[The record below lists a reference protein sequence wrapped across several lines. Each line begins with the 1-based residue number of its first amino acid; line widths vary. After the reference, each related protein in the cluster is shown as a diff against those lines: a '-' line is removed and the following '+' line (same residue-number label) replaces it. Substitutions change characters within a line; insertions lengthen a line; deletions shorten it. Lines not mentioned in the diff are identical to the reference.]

1 MDDGLVRRMYLD
13 GQREWPLV
21 ALEFA
26 TFERHWQGRLAVD
39 GPLAACGGAD
49 LFLSCACAA
58 GNAEALRVFER
69 ENRPVA
75 RSAIAKVRRED
86 QFVDDCL
93 QDLWEK
99 LLWGPNAKIAK
110 YAGRGALKAWVRVT
124 ATRAALDR
132 CRELGVAAARHTE
145 LSYELA
151 VVPQTT
157 ELALLRTRYAEA
169 FQSALRNAVA
179 ALPARERNALRMH
192 LGGGCSID
200 QIGLTYGVHR
210 ATAARWLERARESIA
225 GGVRDALAAREVR
238 LTASEFRSLGHA
250 LASEL
255 ELRLSG
261 SFIDGVVA
269 ER

>member
-1 MDDGLVRRMYLD
+1 MDDGFLRRMYLD

-21 ALEFA
+21 GLEFA
-26 TFERHWQGRLAVD
+26 TFAGYWQARLGTD
-39 GPLAACGGAD
+39 GGSSSCAGAD

-58 GNAEALRVFER
+58 GDTTALGIFER

-75 RSAIAKVRRED
+75 RTAIAKVRRDEA
-86 QFVDDCL
+86 FLEDCL

-99 LLWGPNAKIAK
+99 LFWGPGAKIGK

-132 CRELGVAAARHTE
+132 CRALGIATARHAE
-145 LSYELA
+145 LSDDLA
-151 VVPQTT
+151 DGLQGG
-157 ELALLRTRYAEA
+157 ELALLRARYAEA
-169 FQSALRNAVA
+169 FQSALRDAVA
-179 ALPARERNALRMH
+179 SLPARERNALRMH
-192 LGGGCSID
+192 VAGGCSID
-200 QIGLTYGVHR
+200 QIGLAYGVHR

-225 GGVRDALAAREVR
+225 QGVRTALSARKVE
-238 LTASEFRSLGHA
+238 LTVSEFRSLGHA

-261 SFIDGVVA
+261 SFVGGVGA
-269 ER
+269 DR